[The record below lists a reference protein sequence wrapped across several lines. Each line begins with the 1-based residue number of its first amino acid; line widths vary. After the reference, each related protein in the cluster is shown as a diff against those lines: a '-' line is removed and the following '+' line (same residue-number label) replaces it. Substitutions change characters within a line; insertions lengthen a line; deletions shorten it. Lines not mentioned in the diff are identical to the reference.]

1 MIPKSQH
8 QLPPSFLILL
18 HPSFSSYQPPSSPT
32 WAVCFSIP
40 LLELLS
46 QFAPTLVWRY
56 PCSSFSFLSSAGVLP
71 SLPHQATLLRL
82 RLQPFVI
89 FYPRLRLVFA
99 VFHLSPPSFALCR
112 STSPPVSSRS
122 RRRAPLYFS
131 LLRSPVDVAVQEAG
145 HSLLSGARPTV
156 DLSDSSLTSMHDKLV
171 HFRPVKPS
179 RSSRESGSRSTVGRF
194 EDKTQREL

>member
-56 PCSSFSFLSSAGVLP
+56 PCSSFS
-71 SLPHQATLLRL
+71 L